1 MRSVRRLLWL
11 LAGVMVLWCH
21 QAVAQDD
28 GVGLGLT
35 IGAPTGLNAKVW
47 LSRHVAIDG
56 GFGWNVERNPELQVH
71 SDVLWHNFRAFGPRL
86 PLYYGVGGRLEFE
99 GSNRFGIR
107 VPIGLAYFLRIP
119 ADIFV
124 EIVPVINVAPKI
136 GLDINGGLG
145 ARFFFN

>member
-1 MRSVRRLLWL
+1 MRSLWRLLGL
-11 LAGVMVLWCH
+11 LVGVLVLWCH
-21 QAVAQDD
+21 QAVAQGDS
-28 GVGLGLT
+28 VGLGLML
-35 IGAPTGLNAKVW
+35 GSPTGFNAKAW

-56 GFGWNVERNPELQVH
+56 GFGWTIENDPELQVH

-86 PLYYGVGGRLEFE
+86 PLYYGLGGRLEFE